1 MDAKKLYNKLLEKL
15 PDEITSDSDSGL
27 DAIKK
32 YNLLRI
38 AIMVSTPEIKTGYI
52 PEDSPQAHISYLDY

>member
-15 PDEITSDSDSGL
+15 PDEVTSDSDSGL

-38 AIMVSTPEIKTGYI
+38 AFIVSTPEIMI
-52 PEDSPQAHISYLDY
+52 DNISEDSPQAYISYLDY

>member
-15 PDEITSDSDSGL
+15 PDEVTSDSDSGL

-32 YNLLRI
+32 YNLLRT
-38 AIMVSTPEIKTGYI
+38 AVMVSTPEIMIDNI
-52 PEDSPQAHISYLDY
+52 PEDSPQAYISYLDY

>member
-15 PDEITSDSDSGL
+15 PDEVTSDSDSGL

-32 YNLLRI
+32 YNLLRT
-38 AIMVSTPEIKTGYI
+38 AVMVSTPDIMIDNI
-52 PEDSPQAHISYLDY
+52 PEDSPQAYISYLDY

>member
-32 YNLLRI
+32 YNLLRT
-38 AIMVSTPEIKTGYI
+38 AVMVSTPEIMIDNI
-52 PEDSPQAHISYLDY
+52 PEDSPQAYISYLDY

>member
-1 MDAKKLYNKLLEKL
+1 MDAKKLYNKLLDVL
-15 PDEITSDSDSGL
+15 PDEVTSDSDSGL

-38 AIMVSTPEIKTGYI
+38 AVMVSTPEIMIDNI
-52 PEDSPQAHISYLDY
+52 PEDSPQAYISYLDY

>member
-15 PDEITSDSDSGL
+15 PDEVTSDSDSGL

-38 AIMVSTPEIKTGYI
+38 AVMVSTPEIMIDNI
-52 PEDSPQAHISYLDY
+52 PEDSPQAYISYLDY